1 MRPRSL
7 QQIGQAWSAGGVQLS
22 GLPSG
27 ATAHAVSRLVLSKP
41 DSQRAVLVIVPD
53 SDTAS
58 TMTAA
63 LGFYLKDQQVR
74 IFPADDSRPYSAMS
88 PHPSVPRGRLLA
100 MQTLLRPDGVVVAS
114 AAAMLHKVLP
124 LSVISDAISIEI
136 GKVIEP
142 TALGRRLAEMAYG
155 VVDQV
160 LDEGTF
166 RVRGDRLDLWPTGA
180 TLPVRVE
187 FFGDEVESIHPFDP
201 DNQRRRDALQSIE
214 ALPAGEM
221 LLTRRAIVHAD
232 GKLQSISEEA
242 GHGDNLRQN
251 VMRELSEGIRFPGCE
266 EWLGAFHE
274 MRSLISALDGRP
286 LVITVDPAST
296 LQSSEKFAT
305 LVENRFLAIKA
316 ADRPLVPPSSRYAG
330 WDSLKGVSDLEILPV
345 ALDEAWDFSC
355 NSNDVLRPTGGELTK
370 AAAKLAERLQDDW
383 RVGMVVDSALRGER
397 ITQLFAPHGVDCV
410 RSTEHNPELWLP
422 GKMHLVRGD
431 LPDGFHSLESRI
443 AVLSADD
450 IFGKKVRVRHVSK
463 KFSQVVRDKGV
474 ESFSQLQVGDLVV
487 HRHHGVGQFI
497 GITRVELGHSTQDMV
512 QLAYKGGDGLYI
524 PAHKLDELARYRAAG
539 EGKEPTLDKLGGES
553 WSNRKN
559 KVRDAML
566 KFAHEMLALQ
576 ARREVVVGHSYSG
589 ISNKYR
595 QFEDAFQYQETPDQ
609 AAAIVDVLEDLSS
622 PEPMDRLIVGD
633 VGFGKTE
640 VAMRAAMRVAEAGKQ
655 SVILCPTTVLAF
667 QHYQGFVERFEPFG
681 IKVALLSRFKSER
694 ERKAVKS
701 GLKSGEIDI
710 VVGTTGVIG
719 RAIKFA
725 NLGLVVV
732 DEEHRFG
739 IRQKEALK
747 RFEESVDY
755 LALSATPIP
764 RSLHLALSDLRKFSI
779 VATPPRDR
787 LPITTAVAQFSV
799 DRIRETLLRELKRG
813 GQAFFVHNR
822 VATIH
827 AIAEKVREA
836 VPEAIVVVAHGQMK
850 PKELEEVLVGFINR
864 KAHVL
869 VCTAIIESGV
879 DIANVNT
886 IIVNRADRFGLAQL
900 YQLRGRVGRSH
911 RRAFCTLL
919 LEEGAVLTKDAGR
932 RLRVLQDNTALGSGF
947 AIASADMEIRGA
959 GDLLGRRQHGQI
971 QAVGYETYL
980 ELLEEAIA
988 TAKGEAHRVRMEP
1001 EVELPG
1007 ATYISEEYVPGVQER
1022 LGIYKK
1028 VSAARSI
1035 DGVKAVAAEIE
1046 DIYGPLPLEALSLLR
1061 LQEVKAGCR
1070 DLGIGALHWLKI
1082 RVVIEFEQSP
1092 DKIEALVLANSPRM
1106 KLKGGTSLEVS
1117 FTPKEAT
1124 HPHVFIHWLFQL
1136 FRSNL

>member
-1 MRPRSL
+1 MPN
-7 QQIGQAWSAGGVQLS
+7 
-22 GLPSG
+22 
-27 ATAHAVSRLVLSKP
+27 
-41 DSQRAVLVIVPD
+41 
-53 SDTAS
+53 
-58 TMTAA
+58 
-63 LGFYLKDQQVR
+63 
-74 IFPADDSRPYSAMS
+74 
-88 PHPSVPRGRLLA
+88 
-100 MQTLLRPDGVVVAS
+100 GVVVAS
-114 AAAMLHKVLP
+114 ASAMLHKVLP
-124 LSVISDAISIEI
+124 LSVVSDALSVQVDQ
-136 GKVIEP
+136 VIEP
-142 TALGRRLAEMAYG
+142 TNLGLRLGEMAYSS
-155 VVDQV
+155 VDQV

-166 RVRGDRLDLWPTGA
+166 RVRGDRVDIWPTGSN
-180 TLPVRVE
+180 LPIRVE

-201 DNQRRRDALQSIE
+201 DTQRRRDPLQHIE
-214 ALPAGEM
+214 VLPAGEM
-221 LLTRRAIVHAD
+221 LLGRRSIVQAD
-232 GKLQSISEEA
+232 GKLQSIIDEA
-242 GHGDNLRQN
+242 GRGDNLRQN
-251 VMRELSEGIRFPGCE
+251 VMRELREGIRFPGCE

-274 MRSLISALDGRP
+274 LSPLVSALDGRP
-286 LVITVDPAST
+286 SVITVDPSGT
-296 LQSSEKFAT
+296 LHSAEKFAT

-316 ADRPLVPPSSRYAG
+316 ADRPLVLPASRYAE
-330 WDSLKGVSDLEILPV
+330 WSSLRGLADMEILPV
-345 ALDEAWDFSC
+345 AMEGVWDFSC
-355 NSNDVLRPTGGELTK
+355 KSNSVLRPTGGELTK
-370 AAAKLAERLQDDW
+370 VAANLAEWLRDDW
-383 RVGMVVDSALRGER
+383 RLGMVVDSALRAER
-397 ITQLFAPHGVDCV
+397 ITQLFAPHGVECV
-410 RSTEHNPELWLP
+410 RSTEHNPELWQP

-431 LPDGFHSLESRI
+431 LPEGFHSNDSKL

-487 HRHHGVGQFI
+487 HRHHGVGQFV
-497 GITRVELGHSTQDMV
+497 GITRVELGDGAQDMV
-512 QLAYKGGDGLYI
+512 QLVYKGGDGLYI

-576 ARREVVVGHSYSG
+576 ARREVAPGYAYAG
-589 ISNKYR
+589 ISNRYR
-595 QFEDAFQYQETPDQ
+595 EFEEAFPYQETRDQ

-640 VAMRAAMRVAEAGKQ
+640 VAMRAAMRVVEAGKQ
-655 SVILCPTTVLAF
+655 AVILCPTTVLAF

-681 IKVALLSRFKSER
+681 IKVALLSRFRSDR
-694 ERKAVKS
+694 ERKEVKA
-701 GLKSGEIDI
+701 GLKSGEVDI
-710 VVGTTGVIG
+710 VIGTTGVIG
-719 RAIKFA
+719 RSIKFSD
-725 NLGLVVV
+725 LGLVVV

-747 RFEESVDY
+747 RFQESVDY

-764 RSLHLALSDLRKFSI
+764 RSLHLALSDLRRFSI

-836 VPEAIVVVAHGQMK
+836 VPEAVVVVAHGQMK
-850 PKELEEVLVGFINR
+850 PKELEDVLVGFIKR
-864 KAHVL
+864 KAHIL

-886 IIVNRADRFGLAQL
+886 IMVNRADRFGLAQL

-911 RRAFCTLL
+911 RRGFCTLL
-919 LEEGAVLTKDAGR
+919 LEEGAALTRDAGR

-1007 ATYISEEYVPGVQER
+1007 ANYISEEYVQGVQER
-1022 LGIYKK
+1022 LGLYKK
-1028 VSAARSI
+1028 VSAARSVEE
-1035 DGVKAVAAEIE
+1035 VKAVAAEME
-1046 DIYGPLPLEALSLLR
+1046 DVYGPLPLEALSLLR

-1070 DLGIGALHWLKI
+1070 ELGIGSLHWLKV
-1082 RVVIEFEQSP
+1082 RVVIEFEQLPEMIST
-1092 DKIEALVLANSPRM
+1092 LLTANSPRM
-1106 KLKGGTSLEVS
+1106 KLKGENSLEVS

-1136 FRSNL
+1136 LRSNL